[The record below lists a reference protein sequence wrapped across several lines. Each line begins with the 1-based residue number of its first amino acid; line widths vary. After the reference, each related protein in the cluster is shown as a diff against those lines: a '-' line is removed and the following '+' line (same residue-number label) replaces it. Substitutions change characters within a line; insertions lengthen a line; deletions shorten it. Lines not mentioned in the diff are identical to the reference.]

1 MKFKFKAT
9 DSTGQKKRGIIEAG
23 NKEMASNLLIRNGL
37 NPIVLDSLREE
48 MTFSQKIEDWSTKI
62 KEKDILFF
70 FRELSTLIGA
80 KIPIA
85 TALQTIQDQTENK
98 KLARIIKEIEADVRD
113 GLAVSD
119 AFGKHPEVFPS
130 LTVNMIKAGEI
141 SGNLQG
147 SIDYINKNTERNY
160 QLTAQVKGALMYPAF
175 VILVAGAIGFLTI
188 TWILPRLTE
197 VITDL
202 NVDVPWYTLA
212 MIKLGNFM
220 ESYWWVVLFAI
231 FFFIGIMYFYI
242 KGEKGKK
249 EWDTFQLKVPV
260 LGKLLT
266 YVYVTRF
273 AENFSVLVKGGIPVI
288 KSLLIVADI
297 MGNDVYKRIIQLSAK
312 AVEDGGEVSA
322 EFFKHK
328 EVPLMVARM
337 MKIGQETG
345 RLSQILEDIAEFYQK
360 EVSQIT
366 KNISSIIEPI
376 IIVALGFGVGAL
388 VFSVLLPIYNIAGQ
402 L

>member
-1 MKFKFKAT
+1 
-9 DSTGQKKRGIIEAG
+9 
-23 NKEMASNLLIRNGL
+23 MASNLLVRNGL
-37 NPIVLDSLREE
+37 NPIILESMGDDL
-48 MTFSQKIEDWSTKI
+48 TLSQRIENWTTKV
-62 KEKDILFF
+62 KEKDILIF

-85 TALQTIQDQTENK
+85 TALQTIQEQTENK
-98 KLARIIKEIEADVRD
+98 KLANIIKQIEADVRD

-119 AFGKHPEVFPS
+119 SFAKHPEIFPP

-147 SIDYINKNTERNY
+147 SIDYVNKNTERNY
-160 QLTAQVKGALMYPAF
+160 QLTSQLKGALMYPVF
-175 VILVAGAIGFLTI
+175 VILVAGVIGFLTI

-197 VITDL
+197 VIRDL
-202 NVDVPWYTLA
+202 EVKVPWYTEA
-212 MIKLGNFM
+212 MIKLGDFM
-220 ESYWWVVLFAI
+220 QSYWWAVLFAI
-231 FFFIGIMYFYI
+231 FTFVFSMYYYI
-242 KGEKGKK
+242 KSENGKR
-249 EWDTFQLKVPV
+249 EWDTFQLKVPI

-266 YVYVTRF
+266 YVYITRF
-273 AENFSVLVKGGIPVI
+273 SENFSVLIKGGIPVV
-288 KSLLIVADI
+288 KSLMIVADV
-297 MGNDVYKRIIQLSAK
+297 MNNNVYKKIIQTAAK
-312 AVEDGGEVSA
+312 TVEDGGEVGA
-322 EFFKHK
+322 EFFKH
-328 EVPLMVARM
+328 EEIPLMVARM

-376 IIVALGFGVGAL
+376 IIVGLGFGVGAL

>member
-23 NKEMASNLLIRNGL
+23 NKEMASNLLVRNGL
-37 NPIVLDSLREE
+37 NPIVLESMGDDL
-48 MTFSQKIEDWSTKI
+48 TLSQKIENWTTKV
-62 KEKDILFF
+62 KEKDILIF

-85 TALQTIQDQTENK
+85 TALQTIQEQTENK
-98 KLARIIKEIEADVRD
+98 KLANIIKQIEADVRD

-119 AFGKHPEVFPS
+119 SFAKHPEIFPP

-147 SIDYINKNTERNY
+147 SIDYVNKNTERNY
-160 QLTAQVKGALMYPAF
+160 QLTSQVKGALMYPTF
-175 VILVAGAIGFLTI
+175 VILVAGVIGFLTI

-197 VITDL
+197 VIRDL
-202 NVDVPWYTLA
+202 EVEVPWYTEA
-212 MIKLGNFM
+212 MIKLGDFM
-220 ESYWWVVLFAI
+220 QSYWWAVLFAI
-231 FFFIGIMYFYI
+231 FTFVLSMYYYI
-242 KGEKGKK
+242 KSENGKR
-249 EWDTFQLKVPV
+249 EWDTFQLKVPI

-266 YVYVTRF
+266 YVYITRF
-273 AENFSVLVKGGIPVI
+273 SENFSVLIKGGIPVV
-288 KSLLIVADI
+288 KSLMIVADV
-297 MGNDVYKRIIQLSAK
+297 MNNNVYKKIIQTAAK
-312 AVEDGGEVSA
+312 NVEDGGEVGA
-322 EFFKHK
+322 EFFKH
-328 EVPLMVARM
+328 EEIPLMVARM

-376 IIVALGFGVGAL
+376 IIVGLGFGVGIL